1 MQEILSLHVFATFY
15 SEDISQN
22 NMEGFLP
29 KRPINQ
35 TRCADAPG
43 VHFVEDE
50 FQRMLEPGWGDGCLI
65 SEVPE
70 QNDGCEF
77 SPDVSVENER

>member
-1 MQEILSLHVFATFY
+1 
-15 SEDISQN
+15 
-22 NMEGFLP
+22 MEGSLP
-29 KRPINQ
+29 QKNPSTKRA
-35 TRCADAPG
+35 ADAPG

-70 QNDGCEF
+70 QNDGCQF
-77 SPDVSVENER
+77 SLDVSVENER